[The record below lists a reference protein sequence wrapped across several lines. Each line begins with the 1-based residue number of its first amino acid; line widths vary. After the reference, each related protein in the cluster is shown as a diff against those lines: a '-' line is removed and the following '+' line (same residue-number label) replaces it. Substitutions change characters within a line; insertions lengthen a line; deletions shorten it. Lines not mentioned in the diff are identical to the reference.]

1 VKKSDLL
8 HALQT
13 EIRRHSL
20 STFMIAKDRVV
31 VPGCPT
37 CHKEFGTVEQ
47 FVRHSTVDV
56 LPPLLDSLSEEAK

>member
-1 VKKSDLL
+1 MKKSDLL

-37 CHKEFGTVEQ
+37 CQKAFGTVEH
-47 FVRHSTVDV
+47 FVQHLTDEV
-56 LPPLLDSLSEEAK
+56 SLR